1 MLIDR
6 AVVEVRSGNGGNGAI
21 SFHREKNVPKGG
33 PDGGNGGRGGSV
45 FLVAKKNVNTLLA
58 YRHSRVLQANDG
70 EKGDKC
76 LRFGRNSSDV
86 ISEVPCGTLIFE
98 EDGKTLIADLKN
110 EGDMVCVA
118 KGGRGGRGNAAF
130 KSSRIRVPRVAENG
144 YPGVRKR
151 IVLEL
156 KLLADAGLIGFPS
169 VGKSTLL
176 NIVTKANVATAD
188 YPFTTIVPNLGV
200 VTLEDGYHQFVL
212 ADMPGLIEG
221 AHEGKGLGIQFL
233 RHIERCRV
241 LVHMVSMSGERDPFE
256 DFKIINA
263 ELRDFGAGLENR
275 PQIVVATKMDEEGAE
290 ERKAEFDKK
299 TGIESIG
306 ISAITDE
313 NVSFLMKKIF
323 EMIQKTPEFAPYS
336 VPDEEIG
343 GLKVYDAHLD
353 APKDPFEIVH
363 PSDHLFIIT
372 GEEVTKK
379 YALINLSTD
388 AGVAQLISYLGRIGI
403 DEALK
408 EKGAKDG
415 DTVRIQDFEFDYY
428 E

>member
-76 LRFGRNSSDV
+76 LRFGRNSPDV

-118 KGGRGGRGNAAF
+118 KVGRGGRGNAAF

-221 AHEGKGLGIQFL
+221 AHEGQGLGIQFL

-290 ERKAEFDKK
+290 KRKADFDKK
-299 TGIESIG
+299 TGIQSIG

-336 VPDEEIG
+336 VPEEEIG